1 MPRRAQYDERALLA
15 LLRKQHG
22 AMSREQALSRG
33 VSLSA
38 LSYRSRAG
46 GPWPALLPGV
56 YLTHTGAPSDDQR
69 EMAALLYAGPCGV
82 LTGAAA
88 LRRYGLAGPRTDL
101 VDVLVP
107 AGVQKRDA
115 GFARIHRT
123 ARLPERVAV
132 AGGVQFALPP
142 RAVADAV
149 RGLADIGEVRAVVA
163 GAVQRRKCPVGL
175 LAAELDSGPRQGSA
189 LLRRALAEVADGVRS
204 AAEADLRTL
213 IKRAKLP
220 IPMFNARL
228 FIGRV
233 FLASPDCWWPDAGV
247 AAEADSRQWHLSPR
261 DWEETLARHA
271 RMSAHGIIAL
281 HFTPGQVSAQRN
293 EVVAAI
299 RDALAAGA
307 SRPLPHIRALPAS

>member
-1 MPRRAQYDERALLA
+1 MPWRAQYNERAVSA
-15 LLRKQHG
+15 LLGNQHG
-22 AMSREQALSRG
+22 VISREQALSCG

-46 GPWPALLPGV
+46 GPWPAVLPGV
-56 YLTHTGAPSDDQR
+56 YVAHTGAPSEDQR
-69 EMAALLYAGPCGV
+69 EIAALLYAGPRSI

-88 LRRYGLAGPRTDL
+88 LRRFGLAGPRTDA
-101 VDVLVP
+101 VGVLLP
-107 AGVQKRDA
+107 MNTQKRDA
-115 GFARIHRT
+115 GFARIRRT

-132 AGGVQFALPP
+132 AGKVQFAFPP
-142 RAVADAV
+142 RAVADAA
-149 RGLADIGEVRAVVA
+149 RWLADIGEVRAVVA
-163 GAVQRRKCPVGL
+163 GAVQRGKCTVGPL
-175 LAAELDSGPRQGSA
+175 VAELDGGPRQGSA